1 MNVLVTGGMGYI
13 GSHTCVQMMAAG
25 MEPIIVD
32 NLCNAKVDVLSRIE
46 ALTGKQPT
54 FYQGDIRDEA
64 FLDSVFAQHDIQA

>member
-46 ALTGKQPT
+46 A
-54 FYQGDIRDEA
+54 
-64 FLDSVFAQHDIQA
+64 